1 MPLSW
6 NEIKSR
12 SLAFSKKWAD
22 AANED
27 SQAKPF
33 LIDFFECF
41 GITDKRVATFEHA
54 VKKHGGGNG
63 YVDLFWPGILL
74 IEMKSRGK
82 DLDRAFTQAMDY
94 FPGIIER
101 DLPRY
106 VLVSDFARFRLHD
119 LTDNKVEE
127 FALADLYK
135 NVKLFGFIAGY
146 QTQVIKPQDPINI
159 KAAERMGK
167 LHDQLKAIGYEGHPL
182 ELYLV
187 RLLFCLFSEDTSL
200 FEKRQFQDYLEQR
213 TSADGSDLAH
223 HLATLFHV
231 LNTPHD
237 KRLKNLDESLAA
249 FPYINGKLFAE
260 TVAPASFDAAMRE
273 SLLNLCGLDWS
284 RISPAIF
291 GSLFQ
296 SIMDDKARRNLGAH
310 YTSEENIL
318 KLIKPLFLD
327 ALWAEFAKIKHNK

>member
-82 DLDRAFTQAMDY
+82 DLDRAYTQAMDY
-94 FPGIIER
+94 FPGIAER

-106 VLVSDFARFRLHD
+106 VLVSDFARFRLHG
-119 LTDNKVEE
+119 LSEGKVEE
-127 FALADLYK
+127 FSLADLYK
-135 NVKLFGFIAGY
+135 NVKLFGFMAGY

-187 RLLFCLFSEDTSL
+187 RLLFCLFAEDTSL
-200 FEKRQFQDYLEQR
+200 FEKRQFNDYIEQR
-213 TSADGSDLAH
+213 TSADGSDLA
-223 HLATLFHV
+223 
-231 LNTPHD
+231 D
-237 KRLKNLDESLAA
+237 RKDE
-249 FPYINGKLFAE
+249 
-260 TVAPASFDAAMRE
+260 
-273 SLLNLCGLDWS
+273 
-284 RISPAIF
+284 
-291 GSLFQ
+291 
-296 SIMDDKARRNLGAH
+296 
-310 YTSEENIL
+310 
-318 KLIKPLFLD
+318 
-327 ALWAEFAKIKHNK
+327 